1 MVSKNFKVWD
11 QDNSV
16 PKVEKKLTVSIRKD
30 RVVFLVEARN
40 ALKIGVG
47 QDVTFVQD
55 TDDPMV
61 LFLVRGG
68 QNAMKV
74 ATDKSKNLL
83 FVKAPLMCEEI
94 FRLVKATRAFRV
106 RISSVAE
113 AFPKSPNLPA
123 AGMRMYLNEV
133 KLK

>member
-16 PKVEKKLTVSIRKD
+16 SKVEKKLTVSIRKD
-30 RVVFLVEARN
+30 RVVFPVETRN

-74 ATDKSKNLL
+74 ATDCKNRL

-113 AFPKSPNLPA
+113 AFPKGPNLPA